1 MRHYQPGSTWYCRLH
16 SLHRPSYRRR
26 NNENY
31 IVWTKHEI
39 EGSNSRL
46 TGEPSIADL
55 VYSLE
60 ASWRASPRKTDENKK
75 KRNKK
80 LNGSAFSIDRSM
92 QAYNNLVFP
101 LPLFT
106 ANTL

>member
-16 SLHRPSYRRR
+16 SLHRPSNRRR

-80 LNGSAFSIDRSM
+80 LNGSAFSIDRSIDACI
-92 QAYNNLVFP
+92 Q
-101 LPLFT
+101 
-106 ANTL
+106 